1 MGFLKKIFGVGGG
14 NKNSSSNN
22 NGNGKTTSGG
32 GSRKNNK
39 RNNNGNNSSNTNVNH
54 SINSSFATSEDVLP
68 SNSPSPQKFLTP
80 SNSNSLNNSYSS
92 AGRDSSRGGRG
103 YHNNNQQPQRQM
115 MMTSPRGGSGSRG
128 SSNTSFDGSGMRR
141 SSRPASIN
149 AIDLDEDDDD
159 VLAAMN
165 MNSPIVTP
173 RQTQEELRAAY
184 ESSQRALKASGGSG
198 GSGSSGSG
206 KHRGFNENSNYSDY
220 SNNISGSSYGNNS
233 RLTPHQLQQWDMG
246 GMPSSR
252 PMFTM
257 SSDLPRQQME
267 AMDDMNRSDASS
279 SSFNLSTDAEDSEY
293 ETLRRRGVYPIPGTS
308 TLDTSNALDNVSLSY
323 TTDEDRSKIFPNLP
337 TDDEMTQSTEPS
349 LTYYPQPPPSL
360 LGLDPSEIADSSHFP
375 PTMDIQPTTTGASL
389 RAWSVQNPPMMGAT
403 STTSSAAAASSSMTN
418 TSSPAK
424 IAIST
429 VASPSSRS
437 PPQSELPSTTRSS
450 TSRDHHFFGG
460 GPDSSESPSPTS
472 SKSVPKTLTTT
483 ASTPAASA
491 STAVAGM
498 NMDMRKAPP
507 ISSSTNINTS
517 TNYTVSRNTPGKTPR
532 EFTTPKEFISSPPKS
547 SSQHGGDVRTG
558 GFSSDF
564 ASDFGN
570 FADFTDFSTTNDGDW
585 NEEKKEQRWDD
596 MNDAGGPKTF
606 SRQNGWGT
614 AAAGGAAQADRS
626 NHQNADSLKETSGF
640 DDPPFDNEKVASSQA
655 SGSSTGFQQD
665 WSLSDVLEVAKS
677 KGHRRTESQ
686 DNRISGW
693 ASSGSVNSA
702 PAITA
707 AYLRQ
712 RHNLGRNS
720 SGAYNKAPV
729 GSTNDQN
736 RSNGEATSVS
746 DIIQSLEAMKPSGDA
761 KVYAHHSVGETGA
774 VSTVRLAKERLR
786 DRRRRSRERHGISNS
801 RPADSDS
808 DESDHEASESWLF
821 DEVTGAL
828 GPRGIAADLESLSGR
843 SNRSKNSHGGKSH
856 KSSRRKSSRKS
867 SSRRHRSDRS
877 VDSHGSRASRNSRHS
892 HRSTKSYLSQMSE
905 QSRSVANDLLRL
917 EMQLAMVSSSEEKRD
932 DAAGRLGSGSASLGG
947 SSLGGSRPSHRRSS
961 SARAAGS
968 SPAAF
973 ANSSSPM
980 VIQRQKTKI
989 IAPPGKLG
997 IILANKSDSR
1007 GTVVSGVRET
1017 SVLVDQISQGD
1028 RIVAIDGE
1036 DVSRMTV
1043 SEITTIMSRKS
1054 EYERTLTVLTIPRT
1068 IESTGSA
1075 PSPTSTA
1082 SADNGG
1088 LGSPSNQQSPSA
1100 AQFDNRFSSFGR

>member
-1 MGFLKKIFGVGGG
+1 MGFLKKIFGGGGG
-14 NKNSSSNN
+14 NKNSISNN
-22 NGNGKTTSGG
+22 NGNGKTSSGG

-39 RNNNGNNSSNTNVNH
+39 RNNNGNSSNTNANVNH
-54 SINSSFATSEDVLP
+54 SINSSFASSEDVLP
-68 SNSPSPQKFLTP
+68 ANSPSPQKFLTP
-80 SNSNSLNNSYSS
+80 SNSNNLNNSYSS
-92 AGRDSSRGGRG
+92 AGRDSRGGRG
-103 YHNNNQQPQRQM
+103 YHNNKHNKHNGQPQRQM
-115 MMTSPRGGSGSRG
+115 MMTSPKGGSGSRG
-128 SSNTSFDGSGMRR
+128 SSNTSFDGSGMKR

-149 AIDLDEDDDD
+149 AIDLDEDGDD

-184 ESSQRALKASGGSG
+184 ESSQRALKASGGS
-198 GSGSSGSG
+198 SGSG
-206 KHRGFNENSNYSDY
+206 KHRGFNENSNYGDY
-220 SNNISGSSYGNNS
+220 SNNISGSSYSNNS

-246 GMPSSR
+246 GTPSSR

-403 STTSSAAAASSSMTN
+403 NTTSSAAAASSSMTD

-429 VASPSSRS
+429 VASPSSSS
-437 PPQSELPSTTRSS
+437 PPQSELPSTARSS
-450 TSRDHHFFGG
+450 TSRDHHFFGD

-472 SKSVPKTLTTT
+472 GKSVPKKLTTT
-483 ASTPAASA
+483 TSTPVASA
-491 STAVAGM
+491 AAAAAGM

-507 ISSSTNINTS
+507 TSSNMNINTS
-517 TNYTVSRNTPGKTPR
+517 TNNTVSRNTPGTTPL
-532 EFTTPKEFISSPPKS
+532 EFTTPKEFISSPPKF
-547 SSQHGGDVRTG
+547 SSQRAGDVRTG

-570 FADFTDFSTTNDGDW
+570 FADFADFPSTNDGGW
-585 NEEKKEQRWDD
+585 NEEKKEQRWEDV
-596 MNDAGGPKTF
+596 NDAGGPKTF
-606 SRQNGWGT
+606 SKQNGWGSAV
-614 AAAGGAAQADRS
+614 AADAAVGTAQADHS
-626 NHQNADSLKETSGF
+626 NRQNAAALKDTSGF
-640 DDPPFDNEKVASSQA
+640 DDSPFENAIVASSQA
-655 SGSSTGFQQD
+655 SGSSSGFQQD
-665 WSLSDVLEVAKS
+665 RSLSDLLEAAKS
-677 KGHRRTESQ
+677 KSHRRTGSRG
-686 DNRISGW
+686 NRISGR

-712 RHNLGRNS
+712 HHNLGRYS
-720 SGAYNKAPV
+720 SGAYNNAPV
-729 GSTNDQN
+729 GSTNDHN
-736 RSNGEATSVS
+736 KSSAEATSVS

-1068 IESTGSA
+1068 K
-1075 PSPTSTA
+1075 
-1082 SADNGG
+1082 
-1088 LGSPSNQQSPSA
+1088 
-1100 AQFDNRFSSFGR
+1100 